1 MAEKSLKKN
10 ALYSIIKEFMNLA
23 FPVITFPYASRILLP
38 EGIGKV
44 NFANSIVSYF
54 IIISSLGIRTYAI
67 REAAKVRNDKTQ
79 LTKFSKEIFSI
90 NLIATVIAYILFF
103 IAFIFIPKLN
113 PYRTMLLICSTKIL
127 FTTLGMDWFFA
138 AIEDFKY
145 ITLRSVFFQAI
156 SLVFLFIFVRTK
168 DDILW
173 YTAFGIISS
182 VGSNI
187 CNLFYCTKFIDLRQK
202 LKLELKKHIKPI
214 FTFFGMTLAT
224 SIYTMLDTTMLGFLS
239 TNTEVGYYSAAT
251 KISHMVLSLITAVT
265 AVLLPRMS
273 LYINNNDIQNFKILT
288 NKMFS
293 IITLFS
299 IPLVLGL
306 FLLAKP
312 LIILFSGN
320 DYLPAIIPMQIM
332 TPIIFIISIA
342 SITGIH
348 MLPSLNKEKISLISY
363 IAGAITNI
371 CFNYFLI
378 PKYGATGAAIG
389 TLFAETIVTSIQVLY
404 LCKYIFTKDN
414 FISLIHSICGTFF
427 MTCIVLLIL
436 HFITNVFLQLIISTS
451 CGVIIYA
458 LTLYILKNKYFI
470 EYFNQLKNKIIKTK
484 EIQ

>member
-10 ALYSIIKEFMNLA
+10 AVFSFIKAFMNLA

-44 NFANSIVSYF
+44 NFANSVVSYF
-54 IIISSLGIRTYAI
+54 IIIAGLGIGTYAT

-90 NLIATVIAYILFF
+90 NLISTAIAYILFF
-103 IAFIFIPKLN
+103 IAFVFIPKLN

-156 SLVFLFIFVRTK
+156 SLIFLFIFVRTK

-251 KISHMVLSLITAVT
+251 KISHMVLSLITAIT
-265 AVLLPRMS
+265 TVLLPRMS
-273 LYINNNDIQNFKILT
+273 LYINKNDMNSFKTLT
-288 NKMFS
+288 NKTVS
-293 IITLFS
+293 IITLLS
-299 IPLVLGL
+299 IPITAGL

-312 LIILFSGN
+312 ITLLFSGN
-320 DYLPAIIPMQIM
+320 EYIPAIIPMQVM
-332 TPIIFIISIA
+332 TPIVFIISIG
-342 SITGIH
+342 SITGIR
-348 MLPSLNKEKISLISY
+348 MLPAMNKEKIALVSY
-363 IAGAITNI
+363 ITGATANIVFNAIFITI
-371 CFNYFLI
+371 
-378 PKYGATGAAIG
+378 YGALGAAFG
-389 TLFAETIVTSIQVLY
+389 TLIAESIVTSIQVIY
-404 LCKYIFTKDN
+404 LHQYIFTKDN
-414 FISLIHSICGTFF
+414 FISLIHSIIATIF
-427 MTCIVLLIL
+427 MGM
-436 HFITNVFLQLIISTS
+436 LIIFILKLINNIILQIIIASI
-451 CGVIIYA
+451 CGILFY
-458 LTLYILKNKYFI
+458 TLCLLILKNKYFI
-470 EYFNQLKNKIIKTK
+470 EHFKLFTNKLRKK
-484 EIQ
+484 CK

>member
-10 ALYSIIKEFMNLA
+10 AIYSFIKAFMNLA

-54 IIISSLGIRTYAI
+54 IIIAGLGIGTYAI
-67 REAAKVRNDKTQ
+67 REAAKVRNDKTR
-79 LTKFSKEIFSI
+79 LTKFSKEILSI
-90 NLIATVIAYILFF
+90 NLISTAIAYILFF

-187 CNLFYCTKFIDLRQK
+187 CNLFYYTKFIDLRQK

-273 LYINNNDIQNFKILT
+273 LYINNNDMDSFKTLT
-288 NKMFS
+288 NKTVS
-293 IITLFS
+293 IVTLLS
-299 IPLVLGL
+299 IPITAGL

-312 LIILFSGN
+312 ITLLFSGN
-320 DYLPAIIPMQIM
+320 EYIPAIIPMQVM
-332 TPIIFIISIA
+332 TPIVFIISIA
-342 SITGIH
+342 SITGIR
-348 MLPSLNKEKISLISY
+348 MLPAMNKEKLALISY
-363 IAGAITNI
+363 ITGAISNI
-371 CFNYFLI
+371 ICNAIFI
-378 PKYGATGAAIG
+378 PLYGALGAAIG
-389 TLFAETIVTSIQVLY
+389 TLVAESIVMGIQVIY
-404 LCKYIFTKDN
+404 LRHFIFNKDN
-414 FISLIHSICGTFF
+414 FISLFHSIIGTVIMGILIIVILKYINNIILQIIIASICG
-427 MTCIVLLIL
+427 
-436 HFITNVFLQLIISTS
+436 IIF
-451 CGVIIYA
+451 YA
-458 LTLYILKNKYFI
+458 LCLVILRNKYFI
-470 EYFNQLKNKIIKTK
+470 EYIKLFANKLRK
-484 EIQ
+484 

>member
-10 ALYSIIKEFMNLA
+10 AIYSFIKAFMNLA

-54 IIISSLGIRTYAI
+54 IMIAGLGIGTYAI

-79 LTKFSKEIFSI
+79 LTKFSKEILSI
-90 NLIATVIAYILFF
+90 NLIATAIAYILFF

-127 FTTLGMDWFFA
+127 FTTIGMDWFFA

-202 LKLELKKHIKPI
+202 LKLELKKHLKPI
-214 FTFFGMTLAT
+214 FIFFGMTLAT

-273 LYINNNDIQNFKILT
+273 LYINNNDMDSFKTLT
-288 NKMFS
+288 NKTVS
-293 IITLFS
+293 IITLLS
-299 IPLVLGL
+299 IPITAGL

-312 LIILFSGN
+312 ITLLFSGN
-320 DYLPAIIPMQIM
+320 EYIPAIIPMQVM
-332 TPIIFIISIA
+332 TPIVFIISIA
-342 SITGIH
+342 SITGIR
-348 MLPSLNKEKISLISY
+348 MLPAMNKEKLALISY
-363 IAGAITNI
+363 ITGATANI
-371 CFNYFLI
+371 ICNAIFI
-378 PKYGATGAAIG
+378 PLYGALGAAIG
-389 TLFAETIVTSIQVLY
+389 TLIAESIVTGIQVIYLY
-404 LCKYIFTKDN
+404 KYIFTKEN
-414 FISLIHSICGTFF
+414 FISLIHSI
-427 MTCIVLLIL
+427 IASIL
-436 HFITNVFLQLIISTS
+436 MGILIIFILKYINNIILQILIASTS
-451 CGVIIYA
+451 GILFYPLC
-458 LTLYILKNKYFI
+458 LSILKNKYFI
-470 EYFNQLKNKIIKTK
+470 EYFKLFTNQLRKK
-484 EIQ
+484 

>member
-10 ALYSIIKEFMNLA
+10 AIFSFIKEFMNLA

-44 NFANSIVSYF
+44 NFANSVVSYF
-54 IIISSLGIRTYAI
+54 IIIAGLGIGTYAT
-67 REAAKVRNDKTQ
+67 REASKVRDNKTQ

-90 NLIATVIAYILFF
+90 NLISTAIAYILFF

-127 FTTLGMDWFFA
+127 FTTLGMDWFYA
-138 AIEDFKY
+138 ALEDFKY

-156 SLVFLFIFVRTK
+156 SLVFLFIFVKTK

-251 KISHMVLSLITAVT
+251 KISHMVLSLITALT

-273 LYINNNDIQNFKILT
+273 LYINNNDMDSFETLT
-288 NKMFS
+288 NKTVS
-293 IITLFS
+293 IITLLS
-299 IPLVLGL
+299 IPITAGL

-312 LIILFSGN
+312 ITLLFSGN
-320 DYLPAIIPMQIM
+320 EYIPAIIPMQVM
-332 TPIIFIISIA
+332 TPIVFIISIA
-342 SITGIH
+342 SITGTR
-348 MLPSLNKEKISLISY
+348 MLPAMNKEKIALISY
-363 IAGAITNI
+363 ITGAISNI
-371 CFNYFLI
+371 ICNAIFI
-378 PKYGATGAAIG
+378 PLYGALGAAIG
-389 TLFAETIVTSIQVLY
+389 TLIAESIVTGIQVIY
-404 LCKYIFTKDN
+404 LHQYIFTKDN
-414 FISLIHSICGTFF
+414 LISLFHSIIGTVI
-427 MTCIVLLIL
+427 MGILIMIIL
-436 HFITNVFLQLIISTS
+436 KYINNIILQIIIASA
-451 CGVIIYA
+451 GGMIFYA
-458 LTLYILKNKYFI
+458 LCLLLLKNKYFN
-470 EYFNQLKNKIIKTK
+470 EYIKLFANKLRKK
-484 EIQ
+484 

>member
-10 ALYSIIKEFMNLA
+10 AIYSFIKAFMNLA

-54 IIISSLGIRTYAI
+54 IIIAGLGIGTYAI
-67 REAAKVRNDKTQ
+67 REAAKVRNDKTR
-79 LTKFSKEIFSI
+79 LTKFSKEILSI
-90 NLIATVIAYILFF
+90 NLISTAIAYILFF

-187 CNLFYCTKFIDLRQK
+187 CNLFYYTKFIDLRQK

-273 LYINNNDIQNFKILT
+273 LYINNNDMDSFKTLT
-288 NKMFS
+288 NKTVS
-293 IITLFS
+293 IITLLS
-299 IPLVLGL
+299 IPITAGL

-312 LIILFSGN
+312 ITLLFSGN
-320 DYLPAIIPMQIM
+320 EYIPAIIPMQVM
-332 TPIIFIISIA
+332 TPIVFIISIA
-342 SITGIH
+342 SITGIR
-348 MLPSLNKEKISLISY
+348 MLPAMNKEKLALISY
-363 IAGAITNI
+363 ITGAISNI
-371 CFNYFLI
+371 ICNAIFI
-378 PKYGATGAAIG
+378 PLYGALGAAIG
-389 TLFAETIVTSIQVLY
+389 TLIAESIVTGIQVIY
-404 LCKYIFTKDN
+404 LHQFIFTKDN
-414 FISLIHSICGTFF
+414 FISLIHSIIGTVI
-427 MTCIVLLIL
+427 MGI
-436 HFITNVFLQLIISTS
+436 LIIVILKYINNIILQIIIASI
-451 CGVIIYA
+451 CGIIFYA
-458 LTLYILKNKYFI
+458 LCLLLLKNKYFI
-470 EYFNQLKNKIIKTK
+470 EYIKIFTNKLRK
-484 EIQ
+484 

>member
-10 ALYSIIKEFMNLA
+10 AIYSFIKAFMNLA

-54 IIISSLGIRTYAI
+54 IIIAGLGIGTYAI
-67 REAAKVRNDKTQ
+67 REAAKVRNDKTR
-79 LTKFSKEIFSI
+79 LTKFSKEILSI
-90 NLIATVIAYILFF
+90 NLISTAIAYILFF

-187 CNLFYCTKFIDLRQK
+187 CNLFYYTKFIDLRQK

-273 LYINNNDIQNFKILT
+273 LYINNNDMDSFKTLT
-288 NKMFS
+288 NKTVS
-293 IITLFS
+293 IVTLLS
-299 IPLVLGL
+299 IPITAGL

-312 LIILFSGN
+312 ITLLFSGN
-320 DYLPAIIPMQIM
+320 EYIPAIIPMQVM
-332 TPIIFIISIA
+332 TPIVFIISIA
-342 SITGIH
+342 SITGIR
-348 MLPSLNKEKISLISY
+348 MLPAMNKEKLALISY
-363 IAGAITNI
+363 ITGAISNI
-371 CFNYFLI
+371 ICNAIFI
-378 PKYGATGAAIG
+378 PLYGALGAAIG
-389 TLFAETIVTSIQVLY
+389 TLVAESIVMGIQV
-404 LCKYIFTKDN
+404 IFLRHFIFNKDN
-414 FISLIHSICGTFF
+414 FISLFHSIIGTVIMGILIIVILKYINNIILQIIIASICG
-427 MTCIVLLIL
+427 
-436 HFITNVFLQLIISTS
+436 IIF
-451 CGVIIYA
+451 YA
-458 LTLYILKNKYFI
+458 LCLVILRNKYFI
-470 EYFNQLKNKIIKTK
+470 EYIKLFANKLRK
-484 EIQ
+484 

>member
-54 IIISSLGIRTYAI
+54 IMIAGLGIGTYAI

-79 LTKFSKEIFSI
+79 LTKFSKEILSI
-90 NLIATVIAYILFF
+90 NLIATAIAYILFF

-145 ITLRSVFFQAI
+145 ITLRSVFFQTI

-168 DDILW
+168 NDILW

-202 LKLELKKHIKPI
+202 LKLELKKHLKPI

-239 TNTEVGYYSAAT
+239 TNTPVPTSSWSTPGSRFPM
-251 KISHMVLSLITAVT
+251 I
-265 AVLLPRMS
+265 
-273 LYINNNDIQNFKILT
+273 
-288 NKMFS
+288 
-293 IITLFS
+293 
-299 IPLVLGL
+299 
-306 FLLAKP
+306 
-312 LIILFSGN
+312 
-320 DYLPAIIPMQIM
+320 IIP
-332 TPIIFIISIA
+332 TLWSCPAES
-342 SITGIH
+342 
-348 MLPSLNKEKISLISY
+348 LPGN
-363 IAGAITNI
+363 
-371 CFNYFLI
+371 
-378 PKYGATGAAIG
+378 AAI
-389 TLFAETIVTSIQVLY
+389 F
-404 LCKYIFTKDN
+404 
-414 FISLIHSICGTFF
+414 
-427 MTCIVLLIL
+427 
-436 HFITNVFLQLIISTS
+436 
-451 CGVIIYA
+451 
-458 LTLYILKNKYFI
+458 
-470 EYFNQLKNKIIKTK
+470 
-484 EIQ
+484 

>member
-10 ALYSIIKEFMNLA
+10 AIYSFIKAFMNLA

-54 IIISSLGIRTYAI
+54 IMIAGLGIGTYAI
-67 REAAKVRNDKTQ
+67 REAAKVRNNKTQ
-79 LTKFSKEIFSI
+79 LTKFSKEILSI
-90 NLIATVIAYILFF
+90 NLIATAIAYILFF

-127 FTTLGMDWFFA
+127 FTTIGMDWFFA

-251 KISHMVLSLITAVT
+251 KISHMGLSLITAVT

-273 LYINNNDIQNFKILT
+273 LYINNNDMDSFKTLT
-288 NKMFS
+288 NKTVS
-293 IITLFS
+293 IITLLS
-299 IPLVLGL
+299 IPITAGL

-312 LIILFSGN
+312 ITLLFSGN
-320 DYLPAIIPMQIM
+320 EYIPAIIPMQVM
-332 TPIIFIISIA
+332 TPIVIIISIA
-342 SITGIH
+342 SITGPR
-348 MLPSLNKEKISLISY
+348 MLAALNKEKFTLFSY
-363 IAGAITNI
+363 IV
-371 CFNYFLI
+371 
-378 PKYGATGAAIG
+378 GATSNIICNTIFIPIYGSLGAAIG
-389 TLFAETIVTSIQVLY
+389 TLIAESIVTGIQVIYLY
-404 LCKYIFTKDN
+404 KYIFTKEN
-414 FISLIHSICGTFF
+414 FISLIHSI
-427 MTCIVLLIL
+427 IASIL
-436 HFITNVFLQLIISTS
+436 MGILIIFILKYIKNIILQIIIASI
-451 CGVIIYA
+451 CGMVFYA
-458 LTLYILKNKYFI
+458 ICLLILKNKYFI
-470 EYFNQLKNKIIKTK
+470 EYFNSFTNKIRK
-484 EIQ
+484 